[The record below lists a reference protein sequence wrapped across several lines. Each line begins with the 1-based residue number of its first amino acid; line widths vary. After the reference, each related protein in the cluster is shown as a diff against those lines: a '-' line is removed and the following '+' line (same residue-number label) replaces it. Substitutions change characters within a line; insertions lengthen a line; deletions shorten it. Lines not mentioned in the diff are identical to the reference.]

1 MESIFNEKISQGIT
15 LNNPN
20 CKIISIEGIDGSGK
34 TTLVDNCVEELR
46 RRGYRAEHFY
56 TASEFNRYWNVIK
69 KMSKFEKRVISDDV
83 NQVLHNVA
91 FLTYVDSILIEMQ
104 NRNDFVVTEWYLY
117 GKMVLSDLY
126 TGTEDSMSKRMLEE
140 YLKNGKIKEPDYS
153 FYLDITPEESL
164 RRIEQRNA
172 ERESKES
179 YDMLCRAQKIWKG
192 YIERFGITKLNAT
205 KIPQDL
211 TNEVVGKIILPKE
224 IDKEDI
230 EL

>member
-1 MESIFNEKISQGIT
+1 MSIRLESIFNEKISQGIT

-83 NQVLHNVA
+83 NQVL
-91 FLTYVDSILIEMQ
+91 TYVDSILIDMQ

-179 YDMLCRAQKIWKG
+179 YDMLCRAQKIWKE

-205 KIPQDL
+205 RTPQDL